1 MARSRRTTP
10 SAQAS
15 VPAAT
20 EPAGRT
26 RTSRSRTH
34 EAAPVP
40 ATQPAQT
47 RRSARAKSVESN
59 VSVTSHASRTR
70 RRIDA
75 PQEILQVGE

>member
-20 EPAGRT
+20 ELAGRT
-26 RTSRSRTH
+26 RTST
-34 EAAPVP
+34 ALAP

-47 RRSARAKSVESN
+47 RRLAGAKDVESN
-59 VSVTSHASRTR
+59 ASVTSHASRTR
-70 RRIDA
+70 RRVNA